1 MGTGFC
7 GCDFCYGILGLRIGD
22 VDDCGGDGG
31 GDANAKSCRL
41 LPRYCYTRC
50 HRTCETFFD
59 CYNLSPSSSANV
71 ERPLLHH
78 STCQYESCESFDRAY
93 PPPLQ
98 TTIVLIE
105 PILLSITTEASKP
118 GPCLIPLF
126 GSKRSI
132 VVVCLFDDVL
142 EKSGIRFGCIR
153 GRPRFLSMMDLMIL
167 VARRTSSAVKH
178 SGHTRSTWQYWIS
191 HLSLV
196 APLHSRRRGCG

>member
-71 ERPLLHH
+71 QRPLLHH
-78 STCQYESCESFDRAY
+78 STCQYESCESFDSACGGHPCFCSKILSSYPSATPLDPPHHQGLSAAASDDHSPHRTY
-93 PPPLQ
+93 PPLYHHGGVEAGPLPHPS
-98 TTIVLIE
+98 LW
-105 PILLSITTEASKP
+105 LEAQH
-118 GPCLIPLF
+118 C
-126 GSKRSI
+126 
-132 VVVCLFDDVL
+132 
-142 EKSGIRFGCIR
+142 GC
-153 GRPRFLSMMDLMIL
+153 
-167 VARRTSSAVKH
+167 
-178 SGHTRSTWQYWIS
+178 
-191 HLSLV
+191 LSL
-196 APLHSRRRGCG
+196 